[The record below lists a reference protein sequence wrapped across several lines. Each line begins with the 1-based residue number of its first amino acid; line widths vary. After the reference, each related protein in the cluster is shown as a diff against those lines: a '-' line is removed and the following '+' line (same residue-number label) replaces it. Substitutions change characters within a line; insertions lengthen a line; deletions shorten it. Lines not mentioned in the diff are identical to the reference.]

1 MTLILSHTL
10 LAHTLSILMTMMV
23 PLDNPILVLMYLQ
36 GLVNDL
42 ISLST
47 IDNKNVKDNNRN
59 KNKIYVARQIF
70 GKEDRL

>member
-10 LAHTLSILMTMMV
+10 LAHTLSILLTMMV

-59 KNKIYVARQIF
+59 KNKIYVARRIF

>member
-1 MTLILSHTL
+1 
-10 LAHTLSILMTMMV
+10 MTMMV

-59 KNKIYVARQIF
+59 KNKIYVAC
-70 GKEDRL
+70 

>member
-1 MTLILSHTL
+1 LILSHTL

-59 KNKIYVARQIF
+59 KNKIYVARRIF

>member
-59 KNKIYVARQIF
+59 KNKIYVARRIF

>member
-1 MTLILSHTL
+1 
-10 LAHTLSILMTMMV
+10 MTMMV

-59 KNKIYVARQIF
+59 KNKIYVARRIF